1 MTGKNA
7 IAQKQCDSPTR
18 LKSASAKKF
27 DLLDTNPEELQG
39 TDSSNDSAI
48 DDQDHFMIVQKSY
61 SIDSLT
67 LFSVQSAIQV
77 GWNSTLTI
85 PVK

>member
-1 MTGKNA
+1 
-7 IAQKQCDSPTR
+7 
-18 LKSASAKKF
+18 
-27 DLLDTNPEELQG
+27 LLDTNPEELQG

-77 GWNSTLTI
+77 GWNLTLSLNNHLGLQ
-85 PVK
+85 